1 MAIVEKERKVNDKE
15 YRLINKERLAERK
28 KVWNSMNSEK
38 IAAQRYRWQK
48 ANPDRIAAYHHN
60 RRALA
65 LGNGGTHTF
74 SDIQTQYNRQMGK
87 CFYCG
92 KKVGNS
98 YHVDH
103 IVPLSKGGSNGPEN
117 IAIACPTCNM
127 RKNAKMPEEFMEQIS
142 KEVKGCGVR
151 EVRESNPTRGNKN
164 RVPAVRKADGP
175 TAPAVH
181 RDCAGL
187 PQLSLCV

>member
-127 RKNAKMPEEFMEQIS
+127 SKGAKTPQEFMEQLAW
-142 KEVKGCGVR
+142 R
-151 EVRESNPTRGNKN
+151 AT
-164 RVPAVRKADGP
+164 DG
-175 TAPAVH
+175 
-181 RDCAGL
+181 DL
-187 PQLSLCV
+187 